1 MVGGDTC
8 GLTDDGD
15 SAGALTCRAGV
26 SKRETWV
33 VFDQPTSHHEVT
45 GDGVRVVL
53 VETQQIAAHGRIE
66 LRRFHLVRD
75 VRLVGTRVTTL
86 RTDCL
91 ATACRP
97 EATFPTTTTWTA
109 TGSTIVAAS
118 LEGAPVIGPALAA
131 VVASVVA
138 TPVSTALFAT
148 LASTAIVG
156 PVVTAIV
163 AIAPLT

>member
-1 MVGGDTC
+1 
-8 GLTDDGD
+8 
-15 SAGALTCRAGV
+15 
-26 SKRETWV
+26 
-33 VFDQPTSHHEVT
+33 
-45 GDGVRVVL
+45 
-53 VETQQIAAHGRIE
+53 
-66 LRRFHLVRD
+66 
-75 VRLVGTRVTTL
+75 
-86 RTDCL
+86 

-131 VVASVVA
+131 VVASVVT